1 MDYKMK
7 NLRKIAG
14 ISIFFILFFMVI
26 ALLRFQSHDDL
37 QLLPDQL
44 EIFYNE
50 NWVKAILDVKEVSQ
64 VELKNQKQMQTLVN
78 EAIEEKGEN
87 ITLPYAGESNPGDTV
102 IFRNILSPDYAGLT
116 MNFATTNAMV
126 RVILDGQ
133 EIYKYD
139 FEGNVFE
146 KSMKSSN
153 HFVDIPNVIQDG
165 ELWIMM
171 SSLSPNVAAT
181 LDGMIIESRD
191 MVVIGMVGNNIADI
205 GCCLLIALMA
215 IIMFVLAMIRRYT
228 RQPARGE
235 VFLVP
240 CLLFLCGK

>member
-37 QLLPDQL
+37 ALLPDQL

-50 NWVKAILDVKEVSQ
+50 EWVKAILDVKEVSQ
-64 VELKNQKQMQTLVN
+64 AELKNPKQMQTLVN
-78 EAIEEKGEN
+78 KAIEENGEN
-87 ITLPYAGESNPGDTV
+87 ITLPYAGGSNPGDTV
-102 IFRNILSPDYAGLT
+102 IFRNTLSLDYAGLT
-116 MNFATTNAMV
+116 MNFSTTNSMV

-146 KSMKSSN
+146 RSMKSSN

-171 SSLSPNVAAT
+171 SSLLPNVAAT
-181 LDGMIIESRD
+181 LDGMIIE
-191 MVVIGMVGNNIADI
+191 
-205 GCCLLIALMA
+205 
-215 IIMFVLAMIRRYT
+215 
-228 RQPARGE
+228 
-235 VFLVP
+235 
-240 CLLFLCGK
+240 